1 MTASDRRTRE
11 VERAVVDATEAWLL
25 HGSVGRTFRG
35 VVVEAGE
42 DTGTV
47 VLDVLAVRARC
58 SGRGLEPGARVEVR
72 LTEAD
77 VVARRVRFEVVT

>member
-1 MTASDRRTRE
+1 
-11 VERAVVDATEAWLL
+11 
-25 HGSVGRTFRG
+25 
-35 VVVEAGE
+35 
-42 DTGTV
+42 
-47 VLDVLAVRARC
+47 VRARC